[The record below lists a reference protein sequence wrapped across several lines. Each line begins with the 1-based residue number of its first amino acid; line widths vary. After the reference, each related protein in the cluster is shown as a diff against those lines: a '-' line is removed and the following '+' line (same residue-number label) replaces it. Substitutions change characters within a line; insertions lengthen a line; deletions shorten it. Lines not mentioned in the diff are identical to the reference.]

1 MLNIGVDLGGTNIAV
16 GVVDENYNIVFK
28 TSRKTDAHRSSEEI
42 VDDIAAAALEAV
54 EGAGAKISDISY
66 AGIGVPG
73 SVDSKNGIVR
83 FTPNMPFSNLPL
95 KAMLLER
102 TGLNFDLEND
112 ANAAA
117 LGEGLA
123 GSGKGCSDF
132 VMITLGTGVGGGIIA
147 GGKLVTGVNSA
158 GGELGHIVIC
168 MGGEKCGCGRHGCFE
183 SYGSVSALV
192 SQTKK
197 KMQECP
203 DSLMNK
209 LAEKNGGE
217 VNGRTAFDAMKQ
229 GDKAACEVVDR
240 YTDYLACGLGSIIN
254 IFQPEILS
262 IGGGISKEG
271 EVLLSPIREKLKAES
286 FNNNLEVTTQLRT
299 ATLFGDAG
307 IIGAA
312 FVGKIK

>member
-1 MLNIGVDLGGTNIAV
+1 MLNVGIDLGGTNIAV
-16 GVVDENYNIVFK
+16 GIVDENYNIVYK
-28 TSRKTDAHRSSEEI
+28 ASRKTGAHRSCEEI
-42 VDDIAAAALEAV
+42 VDDIAAAALDAIK
-54 EGAGAKISDISY
+54 GAGASVSDISF

-73 SVDSKNGIVR
+73 SIDSKNGIVR

-95 KAMLLER
+95 RSMLLEK
-102 TGLNFDLEND
+102 TGLTFELEND

-168 MGGEKCGCGRHGCFE
+168 MGGEKCGCGRNGCFE
-183 SYGSVSALV
+183 SYASVSALV

-203 DSLMNK
+203 DSLMNQI
-209 LAEKNGGE
+209 AEKNGGE
-217 VNGRTAFDAMKQ
+217 VNGRTSFDAMKM
-229 GDKAACEVVDR
+229 GDVAAKEVIDK

-254 IFQPEILS
+254 IFQPEILA

-271 EVLLSPIREKLKAES
+271 EVLLGPIREKLKKES
-286 FNNNLEVTTQLRT
+286 FNKNLEITTELKT

>member
-1 MLNIGVDLGGTNIAV
+1 MLNVGVDLGGTNIAV
-16 GVVDENYNIVFK
+16 GVVDENYNIVARAN
-28 TSRKTDAHRSSEEI
+28 RKTNVERKSEEI
-42 VDDIAAAALEAV
+42 VDDIAAAALEATQK
-54 EGAGAKISDISY
+54 AGAKVSDISY

-73 SVDSKNGIVR
+73 SVDSKGGIVR

-95 KAMLLER
+95 KAMLLEK
-102 TGLNFDLEND
+102 TGLSFDLEND

-147 GGKLVTGVNSA
+147 NGKLVTGVNSA

-168 MGGEKCGCGRHGCFE
+168 MGGEKCGCGRRGCFE
-183 SYGSVSALV
+183 SYGSVSALIA
-192 SQTKK
+192 QTKA
-197 KMQECP
+197 KMEKCP
-203 DSLMNK
+203 DSLMHAI
-209 LAEKNGGE
+209 AEKNGGA
-217 VNGRTAFDAMKQ
+217 VNGRTSFDAMKM
-229 GDKAACEVVDR
+229 GDKAACEVVDK

-254 IFQPEILS
+254 IFQPEILA

-271 EVLLSPIREKLKAES
+271 EVLLSPIREKLKSES
-286 FNNNLEVTTQLRT
+286 FNKNLEVTTQIRA

-312 FVGKIK
+312 FISTLK